1 MTDKELTMAIK
12 IFSGILAVIL
22 LLVYLGPVM
31 LKLKDP
37 ALILVMLVGIVLMLL
52 DLWQSLQ
59 SKAD

>member
-1 MTDKELTMAIK
+1 MAIK

-31 LKLKDP
+31 LKLRDP